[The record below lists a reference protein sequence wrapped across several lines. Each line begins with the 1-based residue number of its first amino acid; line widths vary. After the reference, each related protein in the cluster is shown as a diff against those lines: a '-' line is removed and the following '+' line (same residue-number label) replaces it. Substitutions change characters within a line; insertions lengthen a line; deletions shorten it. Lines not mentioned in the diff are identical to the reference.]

1 MACSGGTTPGGR
13 PETPTAPRWWCGS
26 TGRIAD
32 RTRSAGRAEGFLA
45 LMRSWRRGVHLP
57 SPSFG
62 PAMIDIVPV
71 RSAVLAG
78 IFLAAGSLLGPLPAQ
93 AQIPTPDPTATPAP
107 APPAGSWT
115 GTIEVGPGMELP
127 LVLHVNPTEDGGW
140 SATLDSPAQGA
151 TGIPVASTA
160 WEDGVLTLEISA
172 IGASYR
178 GRLDDEGRIAG
189 EFTQGGRP
197 FSLVLERTEDP
208 GLLLPR
214 PQHPEPPFPYRVE
227 EVRFENPVAGIQL
240 AGTLTLPPGDGPWPA
255 VVLVTGSG
263 PQDRDETLL
272 GHKPFLVI
280 ADHLTRAGI
289 AVLRYDD
296 RGVAESEGDFESG
309 TTFDFAEDAAAAVAF
324 LREHA
329 GVDRNRVGIAGHSEG
344 GLIAPLVATGHA
356 RAVVPAEAVAFV
368 VLLAGPGEHG
378 GAVLLQQA
386 EAISRAMGMSDA
398 GVDQLLAF
406 QRNMQA
412 ILREEDDADVRR
424 SALETLL
431 EGVLEEMGPEARVE
445 QGIPAGQE
453 EAWVAAQLSMMGS
466 PWFRTFLLHDPRPAL
481 EALEV
486 PVLGLFGELD
496 LQVLPEPNRLA
507 MAEALDRAPT
517 EDVTLLVLPGL
528 NHLFQTAESGAPS
541 EYASIEETFAPAAL
555 DAIRDWIL
563 ARFGS

>member
-1 MACSGGTTPGGR
+1 MNAT
-13 PETPTAPRWWCGS
+13 
-26 TGRIAD
+26 
-32 RTRSAGRAEGFLA
+32 
-45 LMRSWRRGVHLP
+45 VP
-57 SPSFG
+57 S
-62 PAMIDIVPV
+62 

-78 IFLAAGSLLGPLPAQ
+78 ALLASGSLLAPLPVQ
-93 AQIPTPDPTATPAP
+93 AQLPTPDPTASTAL

-127 LVLHVNPTEDGGW
+127 LVVHVTPSGDGSW
-140 SATLDSPAQGA
+140 SATLDSPAQG
-151 TGIPVASTA
+151 TRGIPVASATWA
-160 WEDGVLTLEISA
+160 DGVLTLEISA

-178 GRLDDEGRIAG
+178 GRLDDDGRIVG

-197 FSLVLERTEDP
+197 FPMVLERTDDP
-208 GLLLPR
+208 GALLPR
-214 PQHPEPPFPYRVE
+214 PQHPEPPFPYGVE
-227 EVRFENPVAGIQL
+227 EVRFENPEAGIRL
-240 AGTLTLPPGDGPWPA
+240 AGTLTLPPGEGPWPA

-263 PQDRDETLL
+263 PQDRDETIL

-296 RGVAESEGDFESG
+296 RGVAESEGDFEAG
-309 TTFDFAEDAAAAVAF
+309 TTFDFAGDAAAAVAF

-329 GVDRNRVGIAGHSEG
+329 AVDRDRVGIIGHSEG
-344 GLIAPLVATGHA
+344 GLIAPLVATG
-356 RAVVPAEAVAFV
+356 RAGSIVPPEAVAFV
-368 VLLAGPGEHG
+368 VLLAGPGESG

-386 EAISRAMGMSDA
+386 EAISRAMGMPND
-398 GVDQLLAF
+398 GVDQLLDF

-412 ILREEDDADVRR
+412 ILRDEEDADARR
-424 SALETLL
+424 AALEALL
-431 EGVLEEMGPEARVE
+431 EQVLDGMEPEARVE

-453 EAWVAAQLSMMGS
+453 EAWAEAQLSMMAS
-466 PWFRTFLLHDPRPAL
+466 PWFRTFLLLDPRPAL
-481 EALEV
+481 EALDV

-496 LQVLPEPNRLA
+496 LQVLPEPNRRA

-517 EDVTLLVLPGL
+517 RDVTLRVFPGL
-528 NHLFQTAESGAPS
+528 NHLFQTAETGAPS

-563 ARFGS
+563 ERFGS